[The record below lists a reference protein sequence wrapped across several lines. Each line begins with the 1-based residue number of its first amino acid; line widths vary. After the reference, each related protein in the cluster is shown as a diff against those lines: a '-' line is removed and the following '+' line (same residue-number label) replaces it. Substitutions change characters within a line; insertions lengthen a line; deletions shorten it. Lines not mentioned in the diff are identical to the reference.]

1 MVEQRVCGVE
11 FSDLPR
17 LDSRQ
22 KLNLTSDDMD
32 DLQRQGIDVDDENG
46 PSPENI
52 PYEVPQPEGGYIWRS
67 EGIICPR

>member
-32 DLQRQGIDVDDENG
+32 DLQRQGIDVDDKNG

-52 PYEVPQPEGGYIWRS
+52 PYEVTQPEGGYIWRP
-67 EGIICPR
+67 EGIICPK

>member
-11 FSDLPR
+11 FSDLTR

-22 KLNLTSDDMD
+22 KLNHTSNDMD
-32 DLQRQGIDVDDENG
+32 DLQQQGIDVDDDNG

-52 PYEVPQPEGGYIWRS
+52 PYEVPQSEGGYIWRA